1 MRYVGLTFNTLHQY
15 FGKIAVPEGFKEFN
29 EVIGLSCSPRNW
41 QRNRGFYYQEQRMKF
56 LTRIEQEAK
65 ELEINGFLDNSGGT
79 NKIDSTSSNTQQE

>member
-15 FGKIAVPEGFKEFN
+15 FGKIGVPEGFKEFN
-29 EVIGLSCSPRNW
+29 EVIGPTCSA
-41 QRNRGFYYQEQRMKF
+41 GTGKETEVFDYQEQRMKF

-65 ELEINGFLDNSGGT
+65 ELEINGFLHNSRGT

>member
-1 MRYVGLTFNTLHQY
+1 MQYVGLTFNTLHQY

-29 EVIGLSCSPRNW
+29 EVIGPTCSA
-41 QRNRGFYYQEQRMKF
+41 GTGKETEVFDYQEQRMKF

-65 ELEINGFLDNSGGT
+65 ELEINGFLHNSRGT

>member
-29 EVIGLSCSPRNW
+29 EVIGLPVQPELAKK
-41 QRNRGFYYQEQRMKF
+41 QRFRLSEQRMKF

-65 ELEINGFLDNSGGT
+65 ELEINGFLHNSSGT

>member
-29 EVIGLSCSPRNW
+29 EVIGPTCSA
-41 QRNRGFYYQEQRMKF
+41 GTGKETEVFDYQEQRMKF

-65 ELEINGFLDNSGGT
+65 ELEINGFLDNSRGT

>member
-1 MRYVGLTFNTLHQY
+1 MT
-15 FGKIAVPEGFKEFN
+15 IATSIFWKDWDKAKTN
-29 EVIGLSCSPRNW
+29 K
-41 QRNRGFYYQEQRMKF
+41 EQRMKS

>member
-1 MRYVGLTFNTLHQY
+1 M
-15 FGKIAVPEGFKEFN
+15 PEGFKEFN
-29 EVIGLSCSPRNW
+29 EVIGQPVHP
-41 QRNRGFYYQEQRMKF
+41 GTGKETEVFDYQEQRMKF